1 MAFKDI
7 KLNFTFPVFSLITL
21 PDGKEVKVVEKKSC
35 VGCYFRNKDKALKG
49 EPACEAPLFDIIG
62 YCSYNNRSDGKSVI
76 YKLVKKTK
84 SSKNQ

>member
-1 MAFKDI
+1 MKN
-7 KLNFTFPVFSLITL
+7 NFTFPVFSLITL
-21 PDGKEVKVVEKKSC
+21 SDGKVVKVIEKNSC

-49 EPACEAPLFDIIG
+49 ENACEAPLFDIIG
-62 YCSYNNRSDGKSVI
+62 YCSCFNRSDCKSVI